1 VQTNSTSSP
10 STKEIDDD
18 QTNQIDTM
26 DLRDIVKDQNN
37 ENIFLTIDQSTTKE
51 EDENNNDKN
60 DHGLIQVSCSS
71 SDEELD
77 TKPNQSPQSP
87 NKNIFNPNTKST
99 TEQQIS
105 SDHKHGEDDQHT
117 TTTNLSNDND
127 NISKR

>member
-1 VQTNSTSSP
+1 MQTNSASSP
-10 STKEIDDD
+10 STKEIIDDE

-26 DLRDIVKDQNN
+26 DLRDIVQDPTSN
-37 ENIFLTIDQSTTKE
+37 EKIFLTIDQSTTKQ

-77 TKPNQSPQSP
+77 TKPNQIPQST
-87 NKNIFNPNTKST
+87 NKNIFNPNTKPT

-105 SDHKHGEDDQHT
+105 SDHKHGEDDQHK
-117 TTTNLSNDND
+117 LNDND